1 MKITE
6 ESMKQ
11 QSPNAEGC
19 HADTVDGGGAG
30 QTPKAPH
37 KPRLSEK
44 DKLKSMSWR
53 DRLWYIWE
61 YYKFHIIGAAVAAVL
76 IVSLGGAFYNSTFD
90 TVLHCIYLNSRAA
103 TEVNPAPLE
112 QDFAEYLNLGKKEL
126 ITAEISYISFDENA
140 TDYSYAAMAKVTA
153 LVAAHDLDI
162 IIGDQAAIDHYASLN
177 GFINLEEGLP
187 PDVLALVKDRLY
199 IAKDG
204 ENTEYACAVDL
215 SGTEFAAASNLAQ
228 DPPLLGII
236 SNTEN
241 KDTVLQLI
249 RYLFQ
254 P

>member
-11 QSPNAEGC
+11 KPENPPETMTEAMTE
-19 HADTVDGGGAG
+19 
-30 QTPKAPH
+30 PLPEAPQ
-37 KPRLSEK
+37 PAVPSEK
-44 DKLKSMSWR
+44 DKLKNMSWH
-53 DRLWYIWE
+53 DRFWYIWE
-61 YYKFHIIGAAVAAVL
+61 YYKFHIIAAVVVVVLAVN
-76 IVSLGGAFYNSTFD
+76 LGSAFYNSTFD
-90 TVLHCIYLNSRAA
+90 TVLHCIYLNSRAE

-112 QDFAEYLNLGKKEL
+112 QDFGAYLGLGKKEL
-126 ITAEISYISFDENA
+126 ITTEISYISFDDNA

-162 IIGDQAAIDHYASLN
+162 IIGDQEAIDHYASLN
-177 GFINLEEGLP
+177 GFLNLEESLS
-187 PDVLALVKDRLY
+187 PDVLKLVSDRLY
-199 IAKDG
+199 LASDG
-204 ENTEYACAVDL
+204 EGTSYACAVDL
-215 SGTEFAAASNLAQ
+215 SGLDFTAASNLAQ

-241 KDTVLQLI
+241 KDTAEQLL